1 MVLVD
6 MTPAEELKE
15 DLQLFGVAV
24 GTWASYAATTYRM
37 VFCLDNSI
45 SPLSPLFPVI
55 PRM

>member
-6 MTPAEELKE
+6 MTPAEEPAE

-24 GTWASYAATTYRM
+24 GTWTRYAGATYRM

-45 SPLSPLFPVI
+45 SPLSPLFPVT